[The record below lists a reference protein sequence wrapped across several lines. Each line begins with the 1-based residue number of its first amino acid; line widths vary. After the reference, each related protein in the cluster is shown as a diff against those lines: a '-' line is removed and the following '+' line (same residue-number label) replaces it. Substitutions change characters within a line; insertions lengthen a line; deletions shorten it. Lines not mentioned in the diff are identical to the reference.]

1 VFSSRR
7 AVITAA
13 FAVAAVAAVAAGCG
27 GGTSSNSS
35 SGLLDPVSAAA
46 TKTEN
51 AGAARI
57 RFTMAMSGPGLEG
70 KTIRLGGT
78 GAVDGNS
85 AEMNVKL
92 GSMLSQMGL
101 SGAEKAKLGPL
112 KNASMKEL
120 ILKQNG
126 DDVIYM
132 RIPFLSSQIPGGKE
146 WMKLDISKFGKSAGI
161 DMSKLMSG
169 SQFQPTD
176 ALSMLEAEGAKVQ
189 KVGPATIGGV
199 ATTKYH
205 VIMDV
210 AKELQAKGLT
220 SPLFKGMAGQM
231 KTIPAD
237 VWVDN
242 GGLVRRVAFSYGL
255 PQGAQM
261 AMTMDLYDYGAHVNV
276 AAPPSSQVFDMTQ
289 LAQQGFAGS
298 H

>member
-1 VFSSRR
+1 
-7 AVITAA
+7 
-13 FAVAAVAAVAAGCG
+13 
-27 GGTSSNSS
+27 
-35 SGLLDPVSAAA
+35 
-46 TKTEN
+46 
-51 AGAARI
+51 
-57 RFTMAMSGPGLEG
+57 
-70 KTIRLGGT
+70 
-78 GAVDGNS
+78 
-85 AEMNVKL
+85 
-92 GSMLSQMGL
+92 
-101 SGAEKAKLGPL
+101 
-112 KNASMKEL
+112 
-120 ILKQNG
+120 
-126 DDVIYM
+126 
-132 RIPFLSSQIPGGKE
+132 
-146 WMKLDISKFGKSAGI
+146 
-161 DMSKLMSG
+161 
-169 SQFQPTD
+169 
-176 ALSMLEAEGAKVQ
+176 MLEAEGAKVQ